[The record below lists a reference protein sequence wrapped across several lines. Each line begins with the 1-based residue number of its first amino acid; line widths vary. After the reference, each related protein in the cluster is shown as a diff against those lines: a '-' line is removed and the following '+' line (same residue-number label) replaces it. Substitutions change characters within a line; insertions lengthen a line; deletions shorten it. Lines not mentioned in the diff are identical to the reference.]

1 MIRMRLRM
9 PGYEPVT
16 VLVGLLAG
24 SVALLGSLVSRS
36 NTVSGFRQSWIN
48 DQRADI
54 ATICSC
60 ATIISSNI
68 TDDVVEYFQDF
79 SASYSR
85 MMLRSNPKKELE
97 WLTVLTDVDN
107 LHQELWNRKGT
118 QHDVTEQLRIIE
130 LASRWPLK
138 DNWSKTKHGER
149 EYWIAALVAGLAI
162 VACLIVAVYGT
173 SSRTE
178 PRPSVTNIVVGK

>member
-1 MIRMRLRM
+1 M

-54 ATICSC
+54 ATISSC

-68 TDDVVEYFQDF
+68 TNDMADYFLDF
-79 SASYSR
+79 NASYSR
-85 MMLRSNPKKELE
+85 MMLRTNPRKEFE
-97 WLTVLTDVDN
+97 WLTVLTAVDK
-107 LHQELWNRKGT
+107 LHQELWNLKGT
-118 QHDVTEQLRIIE
+118 QHDITEQLRIIE
-130 LASRWPLK
+130 LESRWPLK

-162 VACLIVAVYGT
+162 VACLIVAVSGT
-173 SSRTE
+173 SSRME
-178 PRPSVTNIVVGK
+178 PRPSMTNIVVSK